1 MKNQL
6 IIVDQEPIFVAPPEA
21 DLSAAI
27 QKAFVNA
34 GPELFKDFINGYKLS
49 LEELKQFA

>member
-6 IIVDQEPIFVAPPEA
+6 TIVDQLPLFVSPPEA
-21 DLSAAI
+21 DLSEAI

-34 GPELFKDFINGYKLS
+34 GPDLFKDFINGYKLS
-49 LEELKQFA
+49 LEELIQIA